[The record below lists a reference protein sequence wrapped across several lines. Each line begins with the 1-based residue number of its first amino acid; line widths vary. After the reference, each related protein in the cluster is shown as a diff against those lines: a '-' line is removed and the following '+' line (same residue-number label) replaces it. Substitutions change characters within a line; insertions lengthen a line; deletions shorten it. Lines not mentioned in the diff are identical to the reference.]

1 MIKKGMRLVENINK
15 VSGLKLIQCER
26 DYNK

>member
-1 MIKKGMRLVENINK
+1 MIKKGMRPVENINK
-15 VSGLKLIQCER
+15 VSGLELIQSER